1 MTTEDELGSK
11 IDELTAAIQA
21 RIPTNSKARLE
32 AEQLLRTTRR
42 PSMAS
47 QIGQQA
53 SLSPDGYNGGIH
65 PMLKAGLGYAAD
77 GYVPGT
83 FLNALIDLHG
93 NPDEYARGKAT
104 LSGLGLTYRDMPEMS
119 KATLGTT
126 GATGGY
132 VLPNNLVDTVA
143 KPKTAEAI
151 YANLVTVR
159 TGVNVRGVDQP
170 LRLGP
175 PARMTFQDWGQTKT
189 NVNETYG
196 SYTAYL
202 GTLAQIYDQ
211 SKQYARFS
219 AGAAE
224 QDVMDELRRAEIL
237 GENYYILAGAGTGT
251 VGVGD
256 PTTGVY
262 TALVAASSFNG
273 YTTTFSGASNSTI
286 AGAAASGINTAFG
299 ALAGRSRF
307 ATAVVTDA
315 ITYWKILSQG
325 SDTAGF
331 WLDPRASGGFT
342 FSPEGG
348 LMLWGVPILWDPNF
362 NTNTGTTKA
371 AIAADWSAFKLFR
384 GMEFRI
390 DVSDQ
395 AGTRWD
401 ANLIGY
407 RGECEIGINA
417 STGVNVGAAQLIT
430 ALIP

>member
-1 MTTEDELGSK
+1 MLGDK
-11 IDELTAAIQA
+11 ITELTAAIQA
-21 RIPTNSKARLE
+21 LRPNNSKARLDAE
-32 AEQLLRTTRR
+32 ALLRTTRR

-47 QIGQQA
+47 QIGQRA
-53 SLSPDGYNGGIH
+53 SSAESYDGSAIH
-65 PMLKAGLGYAAD
+65 PMLKAALGRAGTSD
-77 GYVPGT
+77 SYVPGT
-83 FLNALIDLHG
+83 FLRALIDMAPG
-93 NPDEYARGKAT
+93 SDPDSFYRGKAAMQ
-104 LSGLGLTYRDMPEMS
+104 SLGLAYADMPESS

-159 TGVNVRGVDQP
+159 NGVNVRGVDQP

-175 PARMTFQDWGQTKT
+175 PARMTFQDWGQSKT
-189 NVNETYG
+189 NVSETYG
-196 SYTAYL
+196 SYTANL
-202 GTLAQIYDQ
+202 GTLAAIYDQ

-237 GENYYILAGAGTGT
+237 GENFEILAGPGTGT
-251 VGVGD
+251 VGAGD
-256 PTTGVY
+256 PVTGVY
-262 TALVAASSFNG
+262 TALAAASAFNG
-273 YTTTFSGASNSTI
+273 YQTTFSGASNSTI
-286 AGAAASGINTAFG
+286 AGAAAQGLRQAFA

-307 ATAVVTDA
+307 ATAVVMDA
-315 ITYWKILSQG
+315 VTYFDLLSQG

-331 WLDPRASGGFT
+331 WADPVRSGGFT
-342 FSPEGG
+342 FDLNGA
-348 LMLWGVPILWDPNF
+348 LHLWGVPILWDPQF
-362 NTNTGTTKA
+362 DKNTGTTKA
-371 AIAADWSAFKLFR
+371 AIAADWTAFKLFR

-407 RGECEIGINA
+407 RGECEIGMNA